1 MWLVF
6 RFGWSRCKKSA
17 TTGSQLK
24 GEPVLAAHRGLQKFL
39 NWLLQLPLPGRVLL
53 AAGALAVVTGFAKIS
68 ERPGIDRPATVP
80 VDKLSSLPMELGRWQ
95 GEPSQIK
102 DVINVGLDAKL
113 ALDRIYSTPAGEV
126 VYLHLAAFDHFR
138 QLAHHHPRVCY
149 RGAGWEPV
157 QSEVLKILDE
167 PLQGQAPVCE
177 LITFSRQGEVIY
189 VLYWYQVGEL
199 TTFTPDGVRGLWWRV
214 REREPLPPQV
224 KVLMQASAPS
234 VESARAAMLE
244 LAGPVYRWVKEAC
257 TTGQSPGGQTP

>member
-1 MWLVF
+1 M
-6 RFGWSRCKKSA
+6 
-17 TTGSQLK
+17 
-24 GEPVLAAHRGLQKFL
+24 AANRESHSFF

-53 AAGALAVVTGFAKIS
+53 AAGALAVVTGFAKLS
-68 ERPGIDRPATVP
+68 ERPGIDRPAAVP

-102 DVINVGLDAKL
+102 DIINVGLDAKL
-113 ALDRIYSTPAGEV
+113 ALDRIYSTSAGEV
-126 VYLHLAAFDHFR
+126 VYVHLAAFDHFR

-167 PLQGQAPVCE
+167 PSSETVPVCE

-199 TTFTPDGVRGLWWRV
+199 TTFSPDGVRGLWWRV
-214 REREPLPPQV
+214 RDREPLPPQV

-244 LAGPVYRWVKEAC
+244 LAGPIYRWVKEAC
-257 TTGQSPGGQTP
+257 TTGLTPGGQTP